1 MYFCIAT
8 KVQLRCLLNISG
20 AGRYFGKRTLMRT
33 HPLNLDACMHACM
46 IVHVFSRV
54 QLSKEPLTQTTQTK
68 EDTNI

>member
-33 HPLNLDACMHACM
+33 HPLILDACM
-46 IVHVFSRV
+46 IVYVFSGV

>member
-33 HPLNLDACMHACM
+33 HPLILDACM
-46 IVHVFSRV
+46 IVYVFSRV